1 MRIPGLELHRAVEFR
16 VDATIAR
23 SACDQHRSNST
34 VSGDISIVHFE
45 PALVSAVA
53 TARSDG
59 VADAFLGFHAAGESG
74 WLAIDGSG
82 KVIGHQWRLD
92 NRNKGV
98 VTRSVPVPPGWS
110 WLHYGWTA
118 PAWRGH
124 GILPVLLCSSMSEV
138 LAEPTWLVQAFVT
151 DTVVANH
158 ASQRSLVKV
167 GFAPV
172 VCITSLRV
180 YRRWFV
186 LHSGRVP
193 EDVTRR
199 AGA

>member
-1 MRIPGLELHRAVEFR
+1 MRIPGLEILRVVEFKL
-16 VDATIAR
+16 DAATAR
-23 SACDQHRSNST
+23 SGCEEYRSKST
-34 VSGDISIVHFE
+34 VPGDVSIVRFE
-45 PALVSAVA
+45 PALMSDVA
-53 TARSDG
+53 TARSNST
-59 VADAFLGFHAAGESG
+59 AEAFLRFHAAGESG
-74 WLAIDGSG
+74 WLAIDGTG
-82 KVIGHQWRLD
+82 KVVGHCWRLD
-92 NRNKGV
+92 NRSKGV

-158 ASQRSLVKV
+158 ASQRSSAKV
-167 GFAPV
+167 GFVPV
-172 VCITSLRV
+172 AYITSLRV

-193 EDVTRR
+193 EDVTRQ

>member
-1 MRIPGLELHRAVEFR
+1 MRIPGLEISRVVEFKL
-16 VDATIAR
+16 DAATAR
-23 SACDQHRSNST
+23 RACEQYRSEST
-34 VSGDISIVHFE
+34 VAGDVSIVRFE
-45 PALVSAVA
+45 PALVRAVA
-53 TARSDG
+53 TARSNST
-59 VADAFLGFHAAGESG
+59 ADAFLRFYGAGESG

-180 YRRWFV
+180 YRRRFV